1 MYGARRD
8 GEPASPR
15 GSREKARRRAVC
27 VNGRMRVRPTVLVQ
41 AAASAVVLGRLSR
54 GRRRR
59 GPLRAADAPP
69 PRLPVTVVVPARDE
83 AERLPAL
90 LAGLRAD
97 GEAGEILVVD
107 DASSDATG
115 DVAVA
120 GGARVLAGLPL
131 PAGWAGKAWA
141 LQQGIEAAS
150 TPLVVCLDADTRP
163 RPGLVRAL
171 AHALLAEPE
180 RTLLTATVA
189 FRCDTPGERVLHPA
203 FTASLVLRFGPG
215 DVDGFQ
221 PAPDRALANGQCLAF
236 RRTALLEAGGLGL
249 VAGSLTEDVALARAL
264 RRRGWGLHTVDAAD
278 LLEVRM
284 YEGLRATWDGW
295 GRSLMASDATS
306 APWLGADLLVLWAVQ
321 ALPLPRLLLRRGT
334 PLDLGLLALRLA
346 VHAALRRSYTR
357 ADWAFWLAPLA
368 DLPAVGRL
376 TWAVLRPSRTW
387 RGRTYPSPRPPAAPA
402 APAARTARRRA
413 S

>member
-1 MYGARRD
+1 MYG
-8 GEPASPR
+8 PR
-15 GSREKARRRAVC
+15 GRRVNRLHLQGATSREAARQRPVC
-27 VNGRMRVRPTVLVQ
+27 VNGPMRARPTVLVQ
-41 AAASAVVLGRLSR
+41 AAASAAVLARLAR

-83 AERLPAL
+83 AERLPEL

-97 GEAGEILVVD
+97 GEAADVLVVD
-107 DASSDATG
+107 DDSTDATA

-120 GGARVLAGLPL
+120 GGARVLTGLPL
-131 PAGWAGKAWA
+131 PPGWAGKAWA
-141 LQQGIEAAS
+141 LQQGIEAAA

-163 RPGLVRAL
+163 RPGLIRAL
-171 AHALLAEPE
+171 AHDLLAQPE

-189 FRCDTPGERVLHPA
+189 FRCDTPGERILHPA
-203 FTASLVLRFGPG
+203 FAASLVLRFGPG

-236 RRTALLEAGGLGL
+236 RRTALLEAGGLSL
-249 VAGSLTEDVALARAL
+249 VAGNLTEDVALARAL
-264 RRRGWGLHTVDAAD
+264 RRRGWGLRTVDAAD

-284 YEGLRATWDGW
+284 YEDLRGTWDGW
-295 GRSLMASDATS
+295 GRSLMATDATS
-306 APWLGADLLVLWAVQ
+306 APWLAADLLVLWTVQ

-334 PLDLGLLALRLA
+334 PLDLALLALRLA

-357 ADWAFWLAPLA
+357 RDWAFWLAPLA
-368 DLPAVGRL
+368 DLPAVVRL
-376 TWAVLRPSRTW
+376 TWAVLRPARTW
-387 RGRTYPSPRPPAAPA
+387 RGRTYPPQATPPVPHAAPA
-402 APAARTARRRA
+402 AP
-413 S
+413 